1 MASLRSVHSP
11 RMSASTPNVRLQ
23 RRVETLIRVLEPPLN
38 LLLAV
43 GERVARV
50 LTPAD
55 PDYVTARMPLEGEAA
70 PRGLRGR

>member
-1 MASLRSVHSP
+1 MPGL
-11 RMSASTPNVRLQ
+11 TPNASPSRPVGIVIRL
-23 RRVETLIRVLEPPLN
+23 LAPPLD

-55 PDYVTARMPLEGEAA
+55 PDYVPPRMARDGDHA
-70 PRGLRGR
+70 PRGLRHR

>member
-1 MASLRSVHSP
+1 ML
-11 RMSASTPNVRLQ
+11 ASTPNVRLQ
-23 RRVETLIRVLEPPLN
+23 RRVEMLIRVLTPPLD

-50 LTPAD
+50 LTPSD
-55 PDYVTARMPLEGEAA
+55 PDYVPARMPLDGESA